1 MIADEHRAK
10 MRLTALWALSESGL
24 GGMMHAF
31 KIPFTGFVLG
41 GFAIVV
47 ITLIAQISKQS
58 FRSIVQATAF
68 VLMVKAAASPHAPP
82 MAYIA
87 VGFQGLVGAVL
98 YQFVSYRYLAAI
110 LFGGIALFESAVQK
124 FLVATLLFGKSIWE
138 ALDTFVSS
146 ILQDLSIVADFS
158 FSFWLIAIYTA
169 GYTLWG
175 MVLGWWSAGLFNQ
188 LQKNKELVLAQVKN
202 AMDLSI
208 PLTEVLK
215 PKRKNKLWMSLVVLC
230 LIVLV
235 FTLSNQLHKAAYAF
249 VRTVAAL
256 MLLFWVITPMVQWGL
271 QYWVKRNKQTGVLV
285 GLMEQLPELKSYV
298 KPALLLA
305 KKQASGLAIYPKFI
319 QNLLILTLYAK

>member
-1 MIADEHRAK
+1 MISDEHRAK

-31 KIPFTGFVLG
+31 KIPFTGFFLG

-47 ITLIAQISKQS
+47 ITLIAQVSKHS
-58 FRSIVQATAF
+58 FKSIMQATAL
-68 VLMVKAAASPHAPP
+68 VLMVKAVASPHAPP

-87 VGFQGLVGAVL
+87 VGFQGLAGAVL
-98 YQFVSYRYLAAI
+98 YQFVPYRYLAAI
-110 LFGGIALFESAVQK
+110 LFGGVALFESAVQK

-146 ILQDLSIVADFS
+146 ILKDLSVVADFS
-158 FSFWLIAIYTA
+158 FSFWLIAVYTA

-175 MVLGWWSAGLFNQ
+175 MLLGWWSAGLFNR
-188 LQKNKELVLAQVKN
+188 LQQNKEAILAQFENTSVG
-202 AMDLSI
+202 AS
-208 PLTEVLK
+208 PLAEMQNS
-215 PKRKNKLWMSLVVLC
+215 KRMNKLWMSLIVLC

-235 FTLSNQLHKAAYAF
+235 FALSNQLNKAAYAF
-249 VRTVAAL
+249 VRTIAAL
-256 MLLFWVITPMVQWGL
+256 MLLFWVITPLVQWCV
-271 QYWVKRNKQTGVLV
+271 QYWVKRNKQTGALV
-285 GLMEQLPELKSYV
+285 VLMEQLPELKGYV

-305 KKQASGLAIYPKFI
+305 KKQTRGLAIYPKFI